1 MNTTK
6 KILWLAALVTP
17 LVIVGCGGGDD
28 DNNGV
33 TADATTVPAS
43 AGVSGA
49 AFLSFISSLVSNDET
64 SEPLVISDNLA
75 VPDDEENESQPLT

>member
-28 DNNGV
+28 NNGV

-43 AGVSGA
+43 AGTSGA

>member
-6 KILWLAALVTP
+6 KMLWLAALVTP

-28 DNNGV
+28 NNGV

-43 AGVSGA
+43 AGASAA

-64 SEPLVISDNLA
+64 SEPLIISDNLA
-75 VPDDEENESQPLT
+75 VPVDEENES